1 MFWKT
6 SPNSDNWSLAV
17 VDRTTVTE
25 VLPLNC
31 GVDVP
36 DLLPEP
42 QPDYSVALP
51 RPEGSAG
58 TVGCPDDSSGV
69 AAEPEAES
77 SLRRIGSLRMLC
89 LFS

>member
-42 QPDYSVALP
+42 QPVIKLTTATATKAERKNDM
-51 RPEGSAG
+51 PETGSERRTGGSALIA
-58 TVGCPDDSSGV
+58 TS
-69 AAEPEAES
+69 
-77 SLRRIGSLRMLC
+77 
-89 LFS
+89 